1 MKAVYVPPNFLTKPE
16 LLAKFVAGF
25 GEKAYVEYIWIR
37 PSKGDVMGPVKV
49 VMDGAKSDFTEE
61 VNQPLSMGNGRWHYQ
76 DKDYNFD
83 FEENN
88 ATDPVSPISFVPGE

>member
-1 MKAVYVPPNFLTKPE
+1 MKAVYVPSNFLTNTE

-25 GEKAYVEYIWIR
+25 GEAAYVEYIWIK
-37 PSKGDVMGPVKV
+37 PGKGSVMGPVKV

-61 VNQPLSMGNGRWHYQ
+61 INQPLNMGNGKWHYE

-83 FEENN
+83 FEELE
-88 ATDPVSPISFVPGE
+88 AVGES